1 MGQEEEP
8 MYWVPLLAGILNAAF
23 ILDLAST
30 LFTGESL
37 GSLIGGA
44 SGNSVASA
52 IVGAIPTD
60 PLVFWTAAGFILLF
74 VCAMECLVIY
84 VALYSGAD
92 RCPCDAE
99 AMQ

>member
-1 MGQEEEP
+1 
-8 MYWVPLLAGILNAAF
+8 MYWVPLLAGLLNAAF

-60 PLVFWTAAGFILLF
+60 PLVFWVAAGFILLF
-74 VCAMECLVIY
+74 VCALECLVIY